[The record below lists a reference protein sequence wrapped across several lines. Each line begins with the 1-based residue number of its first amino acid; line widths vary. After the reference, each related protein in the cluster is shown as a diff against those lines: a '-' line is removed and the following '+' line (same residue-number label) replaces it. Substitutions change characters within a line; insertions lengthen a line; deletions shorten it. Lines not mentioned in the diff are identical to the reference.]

1 MLCCGRVAVAYI
13 YSAVIMIR
21 AAGYTAGGPVVTL
34 SAGCVSQTH
43 MDAMATGV
51 RSSVSLE
58 WYSCT
63 VMACCT
69 GCGRTPGR
77 SRKVC
82 AVVGADMA
90 DCSGAGSAIPP
101 KCICQVNNRRI
112 RTTVTLAVICL
123 AAGTA
128 GGMTFNACDA
138 INGSMRGMTSGY
150 IRINGAGR
158 LAGAVY
164 TCSAMT
170 TTATVAVVSGV
181 CFRMTGTT
189 IWGRSARGRVRRR
202 RINVVM
208 TAGSG

>member
-1 MLCCGRVAVAYI
+1 MFCCGRVAVADI

-21 AAGYTAGGPVVTL
+21 AAGYSAGGSVVTQ
-34 SAGCVSQTH
+34 SAGCVSQAH
-43 MDAMATGV
+43 MNAVATGI
-51 RSSVSLE
+51 RSTVSLE
-58 WYSCT
+58 GDGCT
-63 VMACCT
+63 VMARRT
-69 GCGRTPGR
+69 ACGRTPRR

-82 AVVGADMA
+82 AVVWADMA

-101 KCICQVNNRRI
+101 ECICQVNNRRI
-112 RTTVTLAVICL
+112 RTPVSLAVICL
-123 AAGTA
+123 AAGAT
-128 GGMTFNACDA
+128 GGMTFNACDVT
-138 INGSMRGMTSGY
+138 NGSMRGMASGY

-164 TCSAMT
+164 TCSAVT
-170 TTATVAVVSGV
+170 TAATVAVVSGV

-189 IWGRSARGRVRRR
+189 IRGRSARGRVRRR

>member
-1 MLCCGRVAVAYI
+1 MLCSGRVAVTDI
-13 YSAVIMIR
+13 YRAVIMIR
-21 AAGYTAGGPVVTL
+21 TAGYAAGSPVVTL
-34 SAGCVSQTH
+34 SAGCVSKAH
-43 MDAMATGV
+43 MDVVATGV
-51 RSSVSLE
+51 RRAVSLE
-58 WYSCT
+58 GDGGT

-69 GCGRTPGR
+69 GCVRTPGR

-82 AVVGADMA
+82 AVVGADMT

-112 RTTVTLAVICL
+112 QTTVSLAVICL

-138 INGSMRGMTSGY
+138 ANCSMRGMTSGN
-150 IRINGAGR
+150 IRINGTGL

-189 IWGRSARGRVRRR
+189 IWGRSACGRVRRR